1 MRILALA
8 DDLTGALETGAQL
21 AAGGVPCV
29 VLAGPPFEAESA
41 AAVFN
46 IETRHVSAAEAE
58 HRVLEAVAGHS
69 AAHVFLKTDSTLRG
83 RIRESLHALKRRFP
97 ERDLVYVPAYPAMG
111 RTVRGGVLYV
121 HGVPLAGT
129 AFARDPL
136 NPVRDSSAAAIGEG
150 LAEVRDGETEAD
162 LAAAAE
168 SLRGRNAIAA
178 GTAGF
183 VGHWMRTLPVARSR
197 VTPWRIVAGDT
208 LVVVGSRHPVARA
221 QAASL
226 QGHPGCRVHLLPTGL
241 AGDPLDVAARCGQD
255 VRRMLDERPA
265 GTLIVVGGDTAAAI
279 LKALGCR
286 VIRPN
291 GELLPGVPVS
301 RMEAGDFNPAT
312 PDGNAWFNPA
322 APEAEVAPRPGGAAS
337 PLRNGLTLITKA
349 GGFGD
354 ENTLLRIMEKL
365 K

>member
-1 MRILALA
+1 
-8 DDLTGALETGAQL
+8 
-21 AAGGVPCV
+21 
-29 VLAGPPFEAESA
+29 
-41 AAVFN
+41 
-46 IETRHVSAAEAE
+46 
-58 HRVLEAVAGHS
+58 
-69 AAHVFLKTDSTLRG
+69 
-83 RIRESLHALKRRFP
+83 
-97 ERDLVYVPAYPAMG
+97 
-111 RTVRGGVLYV
+111 
-121 HGVPLAGT
+121 
-129 AFARDPL
+129 
-136 NPVRDSSAAAIGEG
+136 
-150 LAEVRDGETEAD
+150 
-162 LAAAAE
+162 
-168 SLRGRNAIAA
+168 
-178 GTAGF
+178 
-183 VGHWMRTLPVARSR
+183 
-197 VTPWRIVAGDT
+197 
-208 LVVVGSRHPVARA
+208 
-221 QAASL
+221 
-226 QGHPGCRVHLLPTGL
+226 
-241 AGDPLDVAARCGQD
+241 
-255 VRRMLDERPA
+255 MLDERPA